1 VTDVGEKI
9 RSGSEKWK
17 LEVDVRGGS
26 EKRK

>member
-1 VTDVGEKI
+1 VTDVGGKI

-17 LEVDVRGGS
+17 LEVDVRSGS